1 VSASPELVSGEKDKT
16 WDMTHPKSA
25 GDNRIQC
32 EYLPHSGLRVY
43 RNNKTTVAQSY
54 QRFTNCD
61 YACDHCTCTPSANS
75 GWDA

>member
-1 VSASPELVSGEKDKT
+1 VSASPEPVSGEKDKT

-43 RNNKTTVAQSY
+43 RNNKTTVLGD
-54 QRFTNCD
+54 REEE
-61 YACDHCTCTPSANS
+61 
-75 GWDA
+75 